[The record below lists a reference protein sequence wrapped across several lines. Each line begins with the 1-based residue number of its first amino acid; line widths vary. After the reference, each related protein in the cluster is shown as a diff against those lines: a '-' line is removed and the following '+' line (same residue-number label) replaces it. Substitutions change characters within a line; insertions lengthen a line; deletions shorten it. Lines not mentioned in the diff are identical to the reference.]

1 MKRIICFCAALVTT
15 VGLALAIPASAAEAA
30 SSQTV
35 YALAVSY
42 STPESHW
49 FAHATTLND
58 DGNLKGH
65 SAKSDSA
72 VVAQTLALTACYDA
86 GVTDC
91 DVATWVQNGYV
102 ALAIDTANNSWGASR
117 GSTPKAAKAAAVK
130 ECMYYHGTEAACQQT
145 EYVQGSYAGGTTSG
159 GAAWGTFNSIKT
171 VEAIV
176 SAYKQYHTLGDCE
189 PQAATCVNF
198 CLDFV
203 QLAFGWTTGGDWTT
217 DPPTDAGDAQEAFE
231 YLQTPAGSQLATMHL
246 KPSMPSDLSDIGSL
260 VWFGPNPDGQGHV
273 GIYLGDGQ
281 FISATDGL
289 ESDPNAGAVWINS
302 ISAWGAVYNYE
313 GWSFAPSN
321 WYGSGSAG

>member
-1 MKRIICFCAALVTT
+1 MKRVICFCAALVAA

-35 YALAVSY
+35 YALAVSH

-49 FAHATTLND
+49 FAHATTVND
-58 DGNLKGH
+58 DSQLKGY

-91 DVATWVQNGYV
+91 DIAIWAQNGYV
-102 ALAIDTANNSWGASR
+102 ALAIDTANNSWGTGW
-117 GSTPKAAKAAAVK
+117 GSTAKAAKAEAVNTCTHYSGNK
-130 ECMYYHGTEAACQQT
+130 AACQQR
-145 EYVQGSYAGGTTSG
+145 EYAQGSYAGGTTG
-159 GAAWGTFNSIKT
+159 NGTAWGTFNSIKT

-176 SAYKQYHTLGDCE
+176 SAYKQYHTPGDCE
-189 PQAATCVNF
+189 PQAATCVQQ

-203 QLAFGWTTGGDWTT
+203 QLAFGWTTGGNWTP
-217 DPPTDAGDAQEAFE
+217 DPAADAGSAQEAFKF
-231 YLQTPAGSQLATMHL
+231 LQTPVGSQLATMHL
-246 KPSMPSDLSDIGSL
+246 APSRPSDQSDIGSL
-260 VWFGPNPDGQGHV
+260 VWFGPSPGGLGHV

-281 FISATDGL
+281 FISATDYR
-289 ESDPNAGAVWINS
+289 VWINS
-302 ISAWGAVYNYE
+302 ISAWGDVYNYE